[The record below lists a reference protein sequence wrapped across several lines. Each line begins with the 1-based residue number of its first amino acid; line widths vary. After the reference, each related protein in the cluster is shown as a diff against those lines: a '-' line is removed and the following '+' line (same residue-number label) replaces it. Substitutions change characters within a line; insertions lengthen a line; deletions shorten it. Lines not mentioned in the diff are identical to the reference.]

1 MGINNQEIL
10 DQLYHS
16 LKSGDMTVYR
26 SYYTS
31 FKSDFIAF
39 AYKYTRDKE
48 IILDVYH
55 DAFIILYEN
64 ILSSKL
70 VELHSSLKTYV
81 FSIGKYTLI
90 NRLKKESSVSDLN
103 EDFQDNALAQVH
115 VSEFDFGA
123 EGEFTRVREQMAQL
137 GEKCRE
143 LLSLFYYK
151 KYSIE
156 AIMHQMGY
164 KNENTVK
171 AHKSRCIKTLR
182 EKLKAKAQNANQQKK
197 ENHEPE

>member
-10 DQLYHS
+10 DQLYLS

-31 FKSDFIAF
+31 FKSDFISF
-39 AYKYTRDKE
+39 AYKYTHDKE
-48 IILDVYH
+48 MILDVYH

-64 ILSSKL
+64 ILSRKL

-81 FSIGKYTLI
+81 FSVGKYTLI
-90 NRLKKESSVSDLN
+90 NRLKKESSLSDLN
-103 EDFQDNALAQVH
+103 ENLQDDDLAQVH
-115 VSEFDFGA
+115 VSQFDFG
-123 EGEFTRVREQMAQL
+123 EEKEITRVRGQMSQL

-143 LLSLFYYK
+143 LLRLFYYK
-151 KYSIE
+151 RYSIE
-156 AIMHQMGY
+156 AIMYQMGY

-182 EKLKAKAQNANQQKK
+182 ENLQLQAQKANHHKK